1 MDKDYED
8 IIDGLIQKSIKK
20 EVKWTHA
27 NQVSFMEPTENEDD
41 FAVSTRDFTVNIFRM
56 YNSRALRVNI
66 HNSRGNLVSSIEAD
80 SEDEEDFSKLKTLLE
95 LARKIAQGE
104 EELLKVIKLNLEK
117 PGILGKEDD
126 VPF

>member
-8 IIDGLIQKSIKK
+8 IIDGLIQKSTNK

-66 HNSRGNLVSSIEAD
+66 HNARGNLVSFIQAD
-80 SEDEEDFSKLKTLLE
+80 SDEEDFPKLEMLLE

-104 EELLKVIKLNLEK
+104 EELLKIIKINLEK
-117 PGILGKEDD
+117 PGILGKEEDI
-126 VPF
+126 PF